1 MKVLGEEGWVR
12 AAPAVFGE
20 EENRGVLLSP
30 ISKSLYC
37 PSARTAQHLGAVAE
51 EDLHLIG
58 RKDFLHDAAAELGMI
73 DNIADGEGLVHGVG
87 AGGSGGH
94 VHGALPILLHVLSGL
109 LRFGGGPGHGGGRCG
124 GRRRRGGGL
133 EGIHGLLTGLTGLY
147 AANGRLS
154 LRFLGSRRRVILMHA
169 SAGAAFHLD
178 NFPADKGDDDMP
190 GNVIA
195 ASATGFNTISG
206 TRQTS
211 HKNSFKT
218 RYHEKE

>member
-1 MKVLGEEGWVR
+1 MR

-51 EDLHLIG
+51 KDLHLIG

-124 GRRRRGGGL
+124 GL
-133 EGIHGLLTGLTGLY
+133 
-147 AANGRLS
+147 
-154 LRFLGSRRRVILMHA
+154 
-169 SAGAAFHLD
+169 
-178 NFPADKGDDDMP
+178 
-190 GNVIA
+190 
-195 ASATGFNTISG
+195 
-206 TRQTS
+206 
-211 HKNSFKT
+211 
-218 RYHEKE
+218 

>member
-1 MKVLGEEGWVR
+1 MR

-109 LRFGGGPGHGGGRCG
+109 LRFGGGPGHGGGRCAIPF
-124 GRRRRGGGL
+124 L
-133 EGIHGLLTGLTGLY
+133 KLLKPISNNSEYGTI
-147 AANGRLS
+147 
-154 LRFLGSRRRVILMHA
+154 RFLQ
-169 SAGAAFHLD
+169 
-178 NFPADKGDDDMP
+178 
-190 GNVIA
+190 
-195 ASATGFNTISG
+195 NT
-206 TRQTS
+206 
-211 HKNSFKT
+211 
-218 RYHEKE
+218 

>member
-1 MKVLGEEGWVR
+1 MR
-12 AAPAVFGE
+12 AAPAVSGE

-87 AGGSGGH
+87 AGGGGGH

-154 LRFLGSRRRVILMHA
+154 LRFLGSRRRGI
-169 SAGAAFHLD
+169 
-178 NFPADKGDDDMP
+178 PP
-190 GNVIA
+190 
-195 ASATGFNTISG
+195 
-206 TRQTS
+206 
-211 HKNSFKT
+211 
-218 RYHEKE
+218 

>member
-1 MKVLGEEGWVR
+1 MR
-12 AAPAVFGE
+12 AAPAVLG
-20 EENRGVLLSP
+20 RRRTVGCSSP
-30 ISKSLYC
+30 QSQASLYC

-94 VHGALPILLHVLSGL
+94 VHGALPNSAPCPQRPFALW
-109 LRFGGGPGHGGGRCG
+109 RRPGTRRRACG

-133 EGIHGLLTGLTGLY
+133 EGIHGFLTGLTGLY

-169 SAGAAFHLD
+169 SAGAAFH
-178 NFPADKGDDDMP
+178 M
-190 GNVIA
+190 
-195 ASATGFNTISG
+195 TISR
-206 TRQTS
+206 RQG
-211 HKNSFKT
+211 
-218 RYHEKE
+218 RR